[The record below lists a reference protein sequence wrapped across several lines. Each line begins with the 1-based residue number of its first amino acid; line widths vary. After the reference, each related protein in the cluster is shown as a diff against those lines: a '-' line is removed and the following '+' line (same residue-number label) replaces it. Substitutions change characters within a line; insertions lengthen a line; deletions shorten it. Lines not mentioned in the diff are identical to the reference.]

1 MSRPKEFDSAASKQ
15 AAYRARRAAQ
25 RVSVDRAALDALHDR
40 LERLQSAIL
49 CASRNGS
56 GFASRCYA
64 SSIDSLL
71 DNLIDAFL
79 DEAVGLDGA
88 PPRVAVA
95 SESFVLES

>member
-1 MSRPKEFDSAASKQ
+1 MSRPREFDCAASKQ

-40 LERLQSAIL
+40 LERLHSAIL

-56 GFASRCYA
+56 GFASRCHA
-64 SSIDSLL
+64 SSIDSML

-79 DEAVGLDGA
+79 DETVGLDGA
-88 PPRVAVA
+88 LPRVAVA